1 MMRISM
7 EKLVKCVIEYD
18 GIIRGINGMRCNGI
32 YLYKNDCANNI
43 IYCTYTYIYTHVYIY
58 IYIDQSMI
66 DMGGSRVDPQVAGH
80 TSLSAV

>member
-1 MMRISM
+1 M

-43 IYCTYTYIYTHVYIY
+43 IYCTYTYIYIHTCIY